1 MPARTGGAALTCCGA
16 RLGLMRLRP
25 YCVVVE
31 AVLARGSVVV
41 SPSTSRNGLLLL
53 MKRWLHPGL
62 QRIRCCMHN
71 PQIWA
76 LLAHTISAVSQ
87 RFVRPAHASLWV
99 LGACG
104 PSTKNKTGLSFAHC
118 CFKLRA
124 AVQGARLVEDMHGA
138 ASGGMEPLPASVRE
152 WATAAALTHMRF
164 GTNLET
170 QQHLG
175 PARPSFHALSC
186 RFVRE
191 SMSCVSKS
199 K

>member
-1 MPARTGGAALTCCGA
+1 
-16 RLGLMRLRP
+16 
-25 YCVVVE
+25 
-31 AVLARGSVVV
+31 
-41 SPSTSRNGLLLL
+41 
-53 MKRWLHPGL
+53 
-62 QRIRCCMHN
+62 MHT
-71 PQIWA
+71 PQILA
-76 LLAHTISAVSQ
+76 LLAHTISALSQ
-87 RFVRPAHASLWV
+87 KVRAPCTCFTLG

-118 CFKLRA
+118 CFKVRA

-138 ASGGMEPLPASVRE
+138 ASGGVEPLPASVRE

-186 RFVRE
+186 RCTRTHVQHVE
-191 SMSCVSKS
+191 IGITMNATHGDSTLQ
-199 K
+199 